1 MESHGSY
8 SEQLVYLNFSESG
21 DVPVSV
27 FSPAELCRNLLASGA
42 IAHSQRAT
50 PRDTDR
56 PMVIAVAALG
66 EQLLTTSTTALI
78 SAVLGAAVRPP
89 VVAVDGDGINQP
101 LRGVLGSSGAGDL
114 ISLAHLPGRDLKRS
128 AIESYADTTC
138 VTPLLSVRADNP
150 EPVASET
157 LLNVVQRASH
167 RWPVVVVDLP
177 FTCGGELIAA
187 GTGMATHVV
196 LLTDKYH
203 PGHPW
208 LYQPGH
214 HLTVPAQSGRVTVIK
229 VGAQPAE
236 TDPQDTLTLPAT
248 GMGRS
253 ARDRLI
259 VPDDASAVIQYNQLL
274 SRLYN

>member
-1 MESHGSY
+1 M
-8 SEQLVYLNFSESG
+8 
-21 DVPVSV
+21 
-27 FSPAELCRNLLASGA
+27 
-42 IAHSQRAT
+42 QR
-50 PRDTDR
+50 
-56 PMVIAVAALG
+56 V
-66 EQLLTTSTTALI
+66 
-78 SAVLGAAVRPP
+78 
-89 VVAVDGDGINQP
+89 
-101 LRGVLGSSGAGDL
+101 
-114 ISLAHLPGRDLKRS
+114 
-128 AIESYADTTC
+128 
-138 VTPLLSVRADNP
+138 
-150 EPVASET
+150 
-157 LLNVVQRASH
+157 SH

-187 GTGMATHVV
+187 GTAMATHVV

-208 LYQPGH
+208 LYQAGH